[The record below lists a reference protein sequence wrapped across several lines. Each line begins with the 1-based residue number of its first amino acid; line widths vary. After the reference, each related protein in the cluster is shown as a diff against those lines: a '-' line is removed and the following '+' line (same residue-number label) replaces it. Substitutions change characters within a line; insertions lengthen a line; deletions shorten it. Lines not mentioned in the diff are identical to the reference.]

1 MQDWDPSWTLQLH
14 STMGLGP
21 LSHLHGDAGPNA
33 WVVGSAVQWGGWK
46 MPAGLAQIEWNLVN
60 GVMIDVSCCGMIS
73 GNDCTIYVSL
83 SLYVCIY
90 ILSTHTIIYIY

>member
-21 LSHLHGDAGPNA
+21 LSQLHGDAGPNA

-60 GVMIDVSCCGMIS
+60 GVMIRCFMLRD
-73 GNDCTIYVSL
+73 DL
-83 SLYVCIY
+83 RK
-90 ILSTHTIIYIY
+90 